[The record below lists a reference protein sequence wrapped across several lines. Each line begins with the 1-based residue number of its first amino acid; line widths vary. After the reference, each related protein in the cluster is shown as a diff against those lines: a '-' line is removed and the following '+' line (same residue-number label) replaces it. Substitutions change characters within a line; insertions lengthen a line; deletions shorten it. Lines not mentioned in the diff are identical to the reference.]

1 MSSESDSSEIPAPLE
16 VEYQPARLTWVAST
30 TACLRTIGVDCDQV
44 DVAGFSGYAF
54 HMGVHEEACPSG
66 PTMLDWSRLSRGV
79 HSLGRATMEFN
90 SPCCEVSGTAR
101 EDSCR
106 AAFELVRN
114 ELLAGRPCVLWGT
127 YVPEFGV
134 AVGIE
139 GEAYQVKT
147 FKEVLQQ
154 EQPAIPYNETE
165 PPGGVYVLGF
175 PAEAEYG
182 ELQRD
187 LAAILEALRQWSR
200 PAYGQNRFG
209 TEAYDVW
216 IEALRAK
223 RANRFGCGY
232 NAACYAEGRRF
243 AQQFFERMSTRR
255 PLAANLLTQ
264 AAESYREAADTM
276 DRVSEVFPFSHDDE
290 GPITA
295 DAKIGQ
301 AAELLA
307 DARAAEAQAMAFLT
321 EITKIQVQRPPAEPS
336 EPPGAEH

>member
-1 MSSESDSSEIPAPLE
+1 MSSESDSSEVRVPMA

-30 TACLRTIGVDCDQV
+30 TTCLRAIGVDCDQV
-44 DVAGFSGYAF
+44 DVAGFNGYTF
-54 HMGVHEEACPSG
+54 HMGVHEELCPSG

-79 HSLGRATMEFN
+79 HALGRATMEFY

-101 EDSCR
+101 GDSCR

-134 AVGIE
+134 VAGIQ
-139 GEAYQVKT
+139 GDSYQVKT
-147 FKEVLQQ
+147 FKEALQQ
-154 EQPAIPYNETE
+154 EQPAISYNGTE

-187 LAAILEALRQWSR
+187 LEAILEALRQWSR
-200 PAYGQNRFG
+200 SAYGQYRFG
-209 TEAYDVW
+209 AEAYDVW

-223 RANRFGCGY
+223 RAGRFGCGY

-255 PLAANLLTQ
+255 PLAADLLRQ
-264 AAESYREAADTM
+264 AAESYHEAADAM
-276 DRVSEVFPFSHDDE
+276 DRVCEVFPFGHEEE

-295 DAKIGQ
+295 ASQIEP
-301 AAELLA
+301 AARLLA
-307 DARAAEAQAMAFLT
+307 DAREAEAQAMAFLA
-321 EITKIQVQRPPAEPS
+321 EITKIQVRKPAAKTP
-336 EPPGAEH
+336 